1 MCVCVCVVLHGSL
14 RLRRVLPIT
23 SFCAEQ
29 DIDKEVLDSCLSF
42 LQADPLEPYVRVLMD
57 VPAVLQ
63 VRFHK

>member
-1 MCVCVCVVLHGSL
+1 
-14 RLRRVLPIT
+14 VLPIT
-23 SFCAEQ
+23 AFCTEQ

-42 LQADPLEPYVRVLMD
+42 LQADPLEPYVTVLTN